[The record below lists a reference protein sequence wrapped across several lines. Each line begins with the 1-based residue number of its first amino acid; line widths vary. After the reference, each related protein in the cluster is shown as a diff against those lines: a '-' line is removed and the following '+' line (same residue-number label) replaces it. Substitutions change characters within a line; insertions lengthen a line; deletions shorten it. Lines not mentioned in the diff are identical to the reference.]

1 MGIFVY
7 HPDASD
13 LSTTGLIGDL
23 QAIECTFE
31 EQRNGVS
38 RLNMQ
43 LAYDTHEKWRAVEKG
58 CLIKAPVL
66 SRVPPVFSG
75 NALASSVNEYSLAT
89 NAARVFLYLRDGT
102 KWAEVPQWYR
112 SESTLKFY
120 RIGDEKTING
130 AAMVQVFVVL
140 PFGTGWVNCTGYIRK
155 DMLSSATSRNIP
167 QTINGLEAVTEASR
181 LSYQLFTVVDT
192 EETLGAVIVSCE
204 HIFYDLATNYTEWT
218 PAENTEYTGAQA
230 CAQVMA
236 NLFSPDD
243 QFSVRSDAVTAMR
256 GSRIDVV
263 RKNAVESFLDPERG
277 VCALY
282 GLSAIRDNYDVYLIE
297 NAETDRGFVVEYAK
311 NMLGVQRNEGI
322 KNVVTRTFP
331 FGHDSNGEIIWLD
344 GTRYIDSQYV
354 SRYRRPRAE
363 LFDTGLTIGKDGVT
377 EDNILSKIRQEGQK
391 RFTVDHADL
400 PELSMTVEFIS
411 LGDTEEYVQYRGLD
425 RVYQLDRI
433 AVRDKVRG
441 YQYSAQVI
449 GIKYN
454 VLKEILES
462 VVIGTVANWNG
473 ARKIARWQVP
483 EISGDNI
490 RLKSILAGSFDI
502 GAIQGDDIAEGG
514 VLWVHIAAAS
524 ISQLTTEQLEALTA
538 NIHTLIAGSITAE
551 DITAGSITAE
561 EIASGAITADKID
574 AGAVTAQKIAA
585 GAINADKIDTDAIEA
600 INAKLGIARIAQA
613 EIGSASIGFAQ
624 IVDASI
630 TQLIAQDAVTDRYYI
645 DKLAVRSAQM
655 VQATVG
661 ELIVKA
667 ADGNYY
673 KLTVAADGSLTTTRV
688 TLTAGEISA
697 GVTSD
702 GHSSII
708 ETDLTVADLSASNMK
723 AINALIDKL
732 TASRI
737 DVDELFARQATINK
751 INALDITSNT
761 YLQMMVDATY
771 VQWTD
776 PATEAGNIVHDG
788 DIWYKTAP
796 TRTHSQMAAYKHSA
810 LATYTY
816 GGLEASQQ
824 YYRKNNA
831 WVLFADVAEIEHT
844 VASILMRTNEIS
856 ISVDNNAGDIAQI
869 KTWLSGISL
878 AVSDKY
884 DKVSGITITAD
895 GIDLSGSQYVRIAS
909 GGYFSVQTGNF
920 GIDTESDNYVIWS
933 GAAAAASASFSV
945 KKDGTLYATAGTIG
959 GWTIGASAIYNGTS
973 SMSSNTQGLY
983 LGTNGIRCV
992 GATNMYIFNF
1002 SKTDGRVIIK
1012 AGMSSVSDTTNNGM
1026 YIDSNNGIA
1035 LGAGKFKVTLAGALT
1050 ATSGNIAGWS
1060 IGTNALY
1067 KGSGSSAVYL
1077 NADTTTTGTK
1087 DYAIWVGGDLPTGN
1101 SAAPF
1106 RVKRDGT
1113 VYLTQLIAVGENGT
1127 ESTVN
1132 LRTAGLWKLSYSTVK
1147 SHTSNSITLSNG
1159 DVVNFNTAASV
1170 TLDTSYGSGSGL
1182 TYNSTY
1188 ASYSNDK
1195 THITVTAWLTNGTS
1209 PSGTLNITDRAGS
1222 GLAYDAGWVG
1232 CYGTVGLNS
1241 TAATTLEYGA
1251 SVTVYA
1257 QAKATSTAS
1266 SKTNVESRTITAP
1279 PDVDFASPG
1288 SWSNGVRRVTLTN
1301 NKATNIYMP
1310 TNETWNGTWNDS
1322 DTITVKC
1329 TAGGKTYTHTFSR

>member
-66 SRVPPVFSG
+66 SRVPPVISG

-140 PFGTGWVNCTGYIRK
+140 PSGTGWVNCTGYIRK

-391 RFTVDHADL
+391 RFTADHADL

-824 YYRKNNA
+824 YYRMNNA

-959 GWTIGASAIYNGTS
+959 GWTIGASAIYNGTNS
-973 SMSSNTQGLY
+973 GSSNTQGLY
-983 LGTNGIRCV
+983 LGTDGIRLV
-992 GATNMYIFNF
+992 GDSMHIFNF
-1002 SKTDGRVIIK
+1002 NKTDGRVIIK

-1067 KGSGSSAVYL
+1067 KGTGSSAVYL

-1113 VYLTQLIAVGENGT
+1113 VTLTKLIALDSNGN

-1132 LRTAGLWKLSYSTVK
+1132 LRTANLWKIGGTYKTVGSVSSSGGYVSSMTFSDGSTV
-1147 SHTSNSITLSNG
+1147 
-1159 DVVNFNTAASV
+1159 NFKHAAAV
-1170 TLDTSYGSGSGL
+1170 AL
-1182 TYNSTY
+1182 T
-1188 ASYSNDK
+1188 
-1195 THITVTAWLTNGTS
+1195 
-1209 PSGTLNITDRAGS
+1209 
-1222 GLAYDAGWVG
+1222 
-1232 CYGTVGLNS
+1232 
-1241 TAATTLEYGA
+1241 
-1251 SVTVYA
+1251 
-1257 QAKATSTAS
+1257 
-1266 SKTNVESRTITAP
+1266 
-1279 PDVDFASPG
+1279 G
-1288 SWSNGVRRVTLTN
+1288 SWSGRTFTVTETGSGETYSETPTYTTGTGYGNVDSITVNSFSSGNYAYARVLQSSSQGGNALFGFKIDANSVYNNG
-1301 NKATNIYMP
+1301 
-1310 TNETWNGTWNDS
+1310 WNGCRDAATKVERYTRVAGPYGGSGTTHYYKDGNNYVSCGANWYS
-1322 DTITVKC
+1322 TIADNNAYHLPDAK
-1329 TAGGKTYTHTFSR
+1329 